1 MNAQNDRKIS
11 DYEHILIEYILFILH
26 ALPGLAV
33 VACAEMTTNHC
44 IIVEK
49 KKHWKKEDDHESLI
63 NTRKMTTRSS
73 RMQAL
78 FFVLY

>member
-33 VACAEMTTNHC
+33 GAFAELTTNHC

-49 KKHWKKEDDHESLI
+49 K
-63 NTRKMTTRSS
+63 
-73 RMQAL
+73 AL
-78 FFVLY
+78 EEGG

>member
-11 DYEHILIEYILFILH
+11 DYEHILTEYILFILR

-33 VACAEMTTNHC
+33 EACAELTINHC

-49 KKHWKKEDDHESLI
+49 KHWKKEDDPESLI
-63 NTRKMTTRSS
+63 NTRKMTIRSS

>member
-11 DYEHILIEYILFILH
+11 DYDHILIEYLLFILH

-33 VACAEMTTNHC
+33 VACAELTTNHR

-49 KKHWKKEDDHESLI
+49 KSI
-63 NTRKMTTRSS
+63 GIR
-73 RMQAL
+73 RMITNR
-78 FFVLY
+78 

>member
-1 MNAQNDRKIS
+1 MNAQNDRKIC

-49 KKHWKKEDDHESLI
+49 KALEEGGW
-63 NTRKMTTRSS
+63 S
-73 RMQAL
+73 RIVNQHSKNDNQK
-78 FFVLY
+78 